1 MPAHVVVLI
10 PGRRSDGMQVEAAG
24 GVVWRRSP
32 GGLEVLLV
40 HRPRYDDWTLPKG
53 KLHPGE
59 DHPTAALREVEEE
72 TGLRCTLGPALAP
85 STYVD
90 GRGRPKVVR
99 WWAMT
104 PGAGTFVPGPEVDE
118 AGWLPVP
125 EAASRLTYDRDREV
139 LRSFT
144 SRPGTSAVLLV
155 RHADAGDR
163 DRWEGDDRLRPLSPR
178 GERQAVGLVSRLAGY
193 GVGRIVSSDYLRCT
207 QTVEPLA
214 RSRDLPVET
223 SPALSEGAGGEEVR
237 ALLDQVEGD
246 PVVLCTHGDVAG
258 EVLDA
263 VGRSDE
269 RCAKGSTWV
278 LEPHGGRWVAVR
290 YLEPPA

>member
-1 MPAHVVVLI
+1 
-10 PGRRSDGMQVEAAG
+10 
-24 GVVWRRSP
+24 VVWRRSSE
-32 GGLEVLLV
+32 GLEVLLV

-53 KLHPGE
+53 KLHAGE

-72 TGLRCTLGPALAP
+72 TGLRCAPGPKLAP
-85 STYVD
+85 SAYVD

-118 AGWLPVP
+118 VRWLPLVD
-125 EAASRLTYDRDREV
+125 AASLVSYDRDREV

-144 SRPGTSAVLLV
+144 SQPDTAAVLLV
-155 RHADAGDR
+155 RHAHAGDR
-163 DRWEGDDRLRPLSPR
+163 GQWEGDDRLRPLSPR
-178 GERQAVGLVSRLAGY
+178 GERQARALVAQLAGY
-193 GVGRIVSSDYLRCT
+193 GAARVVSSSYVRCV
-207 QTVEPLA
+207 QTVDPLA
-214 RSRDLPVET
+214 RARQLPVET
-223 SPALSEGAGGEEVR
+223 SAALAEGAGRDDIR
-237 ALLDQVEGD
+237 ALLDRAAGT

-263 VGRSDE
+263 LGRAGD

-278 LEPHGGRWVAVR
+278 LEPDGRRLVAAR